1 MIKQFCY
8 ISKSKWFKDF
18 IRCPRYSI
26 EVQNN
31 NGQKF
36 IDKYNKKKKPGITI
50 ICMTKLLI
58 RLDLNLYCW
67 ITMDKNKCK
76 EILQIRNW

>member
-36 IDKYNKKKKPGITI
+36 IDKYNKKKPRDNNNLHDKITNKVRFKFI
-50 ICMTKLLI
+50 LL
-58 RLDLNLYCW
+58 NNNGQ
-67 ITMDKNKCK
+67 K
-76 EILQIRNW
+76 